1 MNAED
6 RSTPTGCAICGA
18 ALTMDHVGTHRERP
32 MNADDRAD
40 KVAKE
45 YAGAHGI
52 DGPLFDLARRIA
64 ESIKQA
70 EQEAF
75 EEGQRDGIERAAQ
88 EADKWENTGMKQSSK
103 IRALPLTLREGKEPK

>member
-1 MNAED
+1 MN
-6 RSTPTGCAICGA
+6 
-18 ALTMDHVGTHRERP
+18 V
-32 MNADDRAD
+32 DDRAD

-70 EQEAF
+70 EQAAF
-75 EEGQRDGIERAAQ
+75 EEGQRVRQDQIFEYLRKAWTKGKVSELFD
-88 EADKWENTGMKQSSK
+88 E